1 MSTAVSTTTTGGAVS
16 VQPDR
21 VEVALQLMVDKFQAV
36 LPIELPAERFCR
48 VAINALQDPR
58 VAEVAQTPEGR
69 QSIYTECLI
78 AATDGLLLDKRE
90 AFLNVYNTKIKLANG
105 KEEWVKL
112 AKYMPMYQGLTKLA
126 RNSGVIADI
135 KCDIVK
141 SSDIFSVDKFPPPG
155 DCPIVHRYPADAFA
169 RGDMRGVYAVA
180 QYKDG
185 SWSNAE
191 VMSNADV
198 EKIRQM
204 SPAKDKDA
212 WSKHFGEM
220 ARKTALRRLT
230 KYLPKSTDGMERLH
244 NAASRGDNVFTI
256 EGGSAPALPRKA
268 MMGAKLLGPASPPAP
283 PPAPPPP
290 PVEAKQEPKPQQ
302 KAAAKTEKKADKA
315 KDKGPPPADDD
326 DMQGFDDRG
335 GAGWQD
341 PMTGEEEDSGI

>member
-1 MSTAVSTTTTGGAVS
+1 MSTAITKTTTGGAVS
-16 VQPDR
+16 AQPDR
-21 VEVALQLMVDKFQAV
+21 VEVALQSMVDKFQAV
-36 LPIELPAERFCR
+36 LPVELPAERFCR

-90 AFLNVYNTKIKLANG
+90 AFLNVYKTKVGNDWIP
-105 KEEWVKL
+105 L
-112 AKYMPMYQGLTKLA
+112 AKYMPMYQGLMKLA
-126 RNSGVIADI
+126 RNSGIIRDI
-135 KCDIVK
+135 KCDVVK
-141 SSDIFSVDKFPPPG
+141 MGDLYAVDKFPPPG
-155 DCPIVHRYPADAFA
+155 ECPITHRYPEDAFA
-169 RGDMRGVYAVA
+169 RGEVRGVYAVA
-180 QYKDG
+180 HLMDG
-185 SWSNAE
+185 TWSNAE
-191 VMSNADV
+191 SMSADDV
-198 EKIRQM
+198 EKIRKG
-204 SPAKDKDA
+204 SPAKDMDA
-212 WSKHFGEM
+212 WSKHWPEM
-220 ARKTALRRLT
+220 ARKTVIRRLT

-290 PVEAKQEPKPQQ
+290 PVEARQEQKPQQ
-302 KAAAKTEKKADKA
+302 KAAAKAPAKTAAKEKP
-315 KDKGPPPADDD
+315 KGQGAPPADDD